1 MVCCRC
7 ERLQT
12 RRMTQWVPRHNIQ
25 HLKLRFLRHR
35 CNWCTYT
42 GDPYL
47 DASNLE
53 QASWMILFPKQRYWI
68 NNMSGLLVDEKIVNE
83 SVNVPNFWH
92 QDWDC
97 LPWHPDT
104 RIAAAD
110 ALVMLTDWLIDL
122 VHQQQLVGIRINYLL
137 VTVFLQIIVKLGVQ
151 TNTRMLPDINK
162 QEWPRIQQLHN
173 PPPKKMWKQRN
184 PPSPSNCS
192 FENKT
197 LQFLWVDSLL
207 SRSKM
212 TSHTC
217 LIILSEF
224 VFFCDFYTKMGK

>member
-1 MVCCRC
+1 MVFCHCESSQTKPITYWDLCVSLTWAWQLDGQSMMVCCRC

-42 GDPYL
+42 GGPYL
-47 DASNLE
+47 DASNIE
-53 QASWMILFPKQRYWI
+53 QASWMRLFPKQRYW
-68 NNMSGLLVDEKIVNE
+68 NDKTSGLLVDEKIVNE

-162 QEWPRIQQLHN
+162 QEWPRIQQPHN
-173 PPPKKMWKQRN
+173 PPPQKKNVKTKK
-184 PPSPSNCS
+184 SP
-192 FENKT
+192 
-197 LQFLWVDSLL
+197 LPL
-207 SRSKM
+207 
-212 TSHTC
+212 
-217 LIILSEF
+217 
-224 VFFCDFYTKMGK
+224 